1 MGYNGLPTAPQ
12 VTEEEEEMYHNESRK
27 KTRQRDCAIMRITT
41 KRGRGAVS
49 QRDSQ
54 QSEAEELVN
63 NKSHSKTRQENWA
76 TRFTTGH
83 VRENW
88 ATSRA
93 TTSHGRG
100 AVPQGEPQQVEA
112 EGLSNY

>member
-12 VTEEEEEMYHNESRK
+12 VTEEEEEEMYHNESRK

-54 QSEAEELVN
+54 QSEAGELVN
-63 NKSHSKTRQENWA
+63 NKSHSKAGQENWA
-76 TRFTTGH
+76 TIFTTGH
-83 VRENW
+83 VRE
-88 ATSRA
+88 TGQPR
-93 TTSHGRG
+93 
-100 AVPQGEPQQVEA
+100 EPQQVTA
-112 EGLSNY
+112 EELYRKESRN